1 MQKLTATAVRQAK
14 AKAKVYKMWDGGSLY
29 LLVKPQGRYWTCM
42 DRKLV
47 GTASPEYSS

>member
-29 LLVKPQGRYWTCM
+29 LLVKPTFGLAFNR
-42 DRKLV
+42 RSL
-47 GTASPEYSS
+47 TALPVKR